1 MSKNKSEVKAS
12 VQMPKSLNDAYIEI
26 AKQQGT
32 SKNAVIVN
40 VLTEN
45 IVKQKSN
52 TP

>member
-1 MSKNKSEVKAS
+1 
-12 VQMPKSLNDAYIEI
+12 MPESLNEAYKQI

-45 IVKQKSN
+45 IIKQNKSEQ
-52 TP
+52 